1 LPTNC
6 TFGNRADIALT
17 NFNVNSDVV
26 ITDLKKLL
34 DGANVDVNQPKT
46 ARGCMS
52 AQNDSDCAPLF
63 ANLGLAFAGKDS
75 PGQKFF
81 SVEKG
86 TQTASLGKSQGARK

>member
-1 LPTNC
+1 M
-6 TFGNRADIALT
+6 T
-17 NFNVNSDVV
+17 NFNVNGDAV

-34 DGANVDVNQPKT
+34 DGANVDTNQEKR

-52 AQNDSDCAPLF
+52 APNDADCAPLF
-63 ANLGLAFAGKDS
+63 ANLGLSFAGKQS

-86 TQTASLGKSQGARK
+86 AQTATSGTAVGKSQGAGK